1 MAVSN
6 IGWSIMHTAFRRGL
20 QQIVVT
26 LINKGIS
33 IHKPLDT
40 YGISPLEMA
49 HSRISTEHV
58 VKTYVTYHSGQRKS
72 NKELE
77 AIAIAVVGGILMTGG
92 FGTIIGVV
100 FGAVTFGLVANAVFF
115 IPWIDGAWFRVFV
128 GTVLLAAVFANER
141 IRKRITGGI

>member
-1 MAVSN
+1 MRLHANLISHVTPFPFKCPN
-6 IGWSIMHTAFRRGL
+6 HATAILVATCNAG
-20 QQIVVT
+20 
-26 LINKGIS
+26 
-33 IHKPLDT
+33 D
-40 YGISPLEMA
+40 SP
-49 HSRISTEHV
+49 
-58 VKTYVTYHSGQRKS
+58 K
-72 NKELE
+72 

-92 FGTIIGVV
+92 FGSIVGVV